1 MYVILRIYHTHLDNE
16 EETFLFKSEML
27 PGKMELADSPAL
39 GWRRQGIRSENMQ
52 LPSKFEAILGYLVL
66 CL

>member
-16 EETFLFKSEML
+16 EGTFIFKTEML
-27 PGKMELADSPAL
+27 PGKMELAHSPAL
-39 GWRRQGIRSENMQ
+39 GRWRQGIRSENLQ
-52 LPSKFEAILGYLVL
+52 LQSTFEAILGYSIL